1 MNEKNPNT
9 LLFALVLIAIPAFFH
24 GFWSGSYK
32 PEGLGT
38 FWIGPISTTAPY
50 AFLALLF
57 LAHSPK
63 SPKSA
68 WCGAGLAWL
77 SMMAFTVFLISQTPG
92 PRVTSTM
99 GIAMVF
105 TPFVYIPFLLL
116 PYLVG
121 AIAGWLWSR
130 WEEKKY
136 PKNSSPFR

>member
-1 MNEKNPNT
+1 MSEKNSNT
-9 LLFALVLIAIPAFFH
+9 LPFALALVAIPAFFH
-24 GFWSGSYK
+24 AAWTGSYK

-38 FWIGPISTTAPY
+38 FWIGPISTTAPF

-57 LAHSPK
+57 LAHSPRSLK
-63 SPKSA
+63 A
-68 WCGAGLAWL
+68 AYCGTGLAWL

-92 PRVTSTM
+92 PDVTSTM

-121 AIAGWLWSR
+121 AIVGWLWSR

-136 PKNSSPFR
+136 PIDSSPFR